1 MSYMTGNI
9 AKEKQ
14 RSYQTGIFKLI
25 SNANT
30 GILLKCP
37 QNRTDGENTFGIL
50 QQCIKWQRWYVCERG
65 SALKRERERERERDE
80 VGEELSTWETS
91 SVMSWLWPWVKQ
103 ALKKPN
109 ELVFCVVSL
118 ASTSS
123 LSLSLSLS
131 FSFSFS
137 LSLSLTLTSAS
148 LVPPSLLFSVLFF
161 CTCCR
166 CARNIEGVRVWVNV
180 RLCVGM
186 FVSKRA
192 NATSFFR
199 FPLFLCTCIW
209 VSTYLSWQLFQ
220 KVRHSW
226 QAFWQFASFFS
237 FLPLLCYLLWPWDP
251 LSSLQ
256 STPVSN

>member
-1 MSYMTGNI
+1 MTKCIRMSYMTGNI

-50 QQCIKWQRWYVCERG
+50 QQRIKWQRWYVCERG
-65 SALKRERERERERDE
+65 SALKREREREREREKDE

-118 ASTSS
+118 SSTSS
-123 LSLSLSLS
+123 LSL
-131 FSFSFS
+131 S

-148 LVPPSLLFSVLFF
+148 LVPPSLFFNEKSLFSVLFF
-161 CTCCR
+161 
-166 CARNIEGVRVWVNV
+166 ALAVDVPEI
-180 RLCVGM
+180 
-186 FVSKRA
+186 
-192 NATSFFR
+192 
-199 FPLFLCTCIW
+199 
-209 VSTYLSWQLFQ
+209 
-220 KVRHSW
+220 
-226 QAFWQFASFFS
+226 
-237 FLPLLCYLLWPWDP
+237 
-251 LSSLQ
+251 
-256 STPVSN
+256 